1 MFKGLFKWI
10 SSRIKYLQM
19 KRWMNQRASSTA
31 VKLAL
36 SGTLRMRI

>member
-1 MFKGLFKWI
+1 MFKGLCKWVA
-10 SSRIKYLQM
+10 SRIKYLQM

-36 SGTLRMRI
+36 SGSLRMRI